1 MLKQII
7 VVGAG
12 LAGLGAAI
20 SCLLAGHDVQIL
32 EAAEEIREVGA
43 GIQVLPNSSRIL
55 LTRSPDTTYDL
66 STRLQFCGL
75 EREPHLLA
83 GLPGIR
89 ETVSRN
95 MVSRLPPRRS
105 PAVPC

>member
-1 MLKQII
+1 MLNSNFIYPGNFNQHAIPHFNQGKANPRGGMQTTCMFPVNTCELIMSMQII

-32 EAAEEIREVGA
+32 EAAVEIREVGA

-55 LTRSPDTTYDL
+55 
-66 STRLQFCGL
+66 
-75 EREPHLLA
+75 
-83 GLPGIR
+83 
-89 ETVSRN
+89 
-95 MVSRLPPRRS
+95 
-105 PAVPC
+105 